1 MRKTI
6 VIAGAS
12 GYIGSNVMDH
22 LKEEYDIIAL
32 SRSTKNKED
41 EDHITWRSCDLFS
54 YEQTREACEGADYAM
69 FLVHSMIPD
78 GGLTQATFEDMDAL
92 IADNFA
98 RATKANDIEQIVYL
112 SGIIPKESKTLSRH
126 LKSRLEVE
134 RILGG
139 QGVPVT
145 TIRAGLIIGPE
156 GSSFPILAKLVKR
169 LPVMI
174 LPNWTKTETHP
185 IDLREAVQA
194 LISVVGAEALYDHH
208 IDIGGPEV
216 MTYRKMI
223 EDTADV
229 MGKRRVMIDFP
240 FPTIKL
246 SRLWVMAVTG
256 EPKDTV
262 YPLVE
267 SMGHAMVAKDTTGV
281 KQGEIPF
288 KEAVEHALE
297 EEEKQKSGGGKKK
310 KAPQQYTVRSIQRFG
325 LPENKSALWMADTY
339 FEWLGRLAYPLIQT
353 TKEDDD
359 WEIALL
365 RPSLVALHLSLE
377 DEATDD
383 MASFEIDGG
392 LFTKLTEDDKTG
404 RLEFRRLPESDEG
417 LVAIHEF
424 VPALPWWF
432 YTKTQA
438 KAHLVVMWL
447 FGRHVRLLGEDADEG
462 DQVVE
467 APTN

>member
-12 GYIGSNVMDH
+12 GYIGSNVIEQ
-22 LKEEYDIIAL
+22 LKEEYEIIAL

-41 EDHITWRSCDLFS
+41 EAHLTWRACDLFS
-54 YEQTREACEGADYAM
+54 YEATKEACAGADYAM

-98 RATKANDIEQIVYL
+98 RATKANGIEQIVYL
-112 SGIIPKESKTLSRH
+112 SGIIPENTKTLSRH

-169 LPVMI
+169 LPTMI
-174 LPNWTKTETHP
+174 LPSWTKTKTHP
-185 IDLREAVQA
+185 IDLREAIQA
-194 LISVVGAEALYDHH
+194 LISVVGVASLYDRH

-216 MTYRKMI
+216 MTYRQMI

-229 MGKRRVMIDFP
+229 MDKRRVMIDFP

-267 SMGHAMVAKDTTGV
+267 SMGHEMVAKDMVDGIG
-281 KQGEIPF
+281 QGEIPF
-288 KEAVEHALE
+288 KEAVRHALDE
-297 EEEKQKSGGGKKK
+297 EAKQSSGGKSKKE
-310 KAPQQYTVRSIQRFG
+310 PNTYTVRSMQRFG
-325 LPENKSALWMADTY
+325 LPAGQSASWMADEY
-339 FEWLGRLAYPLIQT
+339 FEWLGRIAYPFIQT
-353 TKEDDD
+353 TKEQDD

-377 DEATDD
+377 QEATED
-383 MASFEIDGG
+383 MASYAIDGG
-392 LFTKLTEDDKTG
+392 KFAKLSDDDKTG
-404 RLEFRRLPESDEG
+404 RLEFRRLPDSDEG
-417 LVAIHEF
+417 IVAIHEF

-447 FGRHVRLLGEDADEG
+447 FGRHVRLLAKDADEG
-462 DQVVE
+462 RQVV
-467 APTN
+467 ARPTN

>member
-1 MRKTI
+1 MRKTN

-12 GYIGSNVMDH
+12 GYIGSNVMEQ

-41 EDHITWRSCDLFS
+41 EAHITWRACDLFS
-54 YEQTREACEGADYAM
+54 YEATKEACEGADYAM

-98 RATKANDIEQIVYL
+98 RASKANDIEQIVYL
-112 SGIIPKESKTLSRH
+112 SGIIPKQEKTLSRH

-169 LPVMI
+169 LPTMI
-174 LPNWTKTETHP
+174 LPRWTKTETHP
-185 IDLREAVQA
+185 IDIREAVQA
-194 LISVVGAEALYDHH
+194 LISVVGAESLYDRH

-223 EDTADV
+223 EQTAEV
-229 MGKRRVMIDFP
+229 MDKRRILIDFP

-256 EPKDTV
+256 EPKATV

-267 SMGHAMVAKDTTGV
+267 SMGHAMVAEDTVEGIG
-281 KQGEIPF
+281 QGEIPF
-288 KEAVEHALE
+288 KQAVEHALE
-297 EEEKQKSGGGKKK
+297 EEEKQSSGGKKK
-310 KAPQQYTVRSIQRFG
+310 KQPKSYTVRSIQRFG
-325 LPENKSALWMADTY
+325 LPKEKSALWMADTY
-339 FEWLGRLAYPLIQT
+339 FEWLGRFMYPLIQT

-365 RPSLVALHLSLE
+365 DPSFVALHLSLE
-377 DEATDD
+377 QEATDD
-383 MASFEIDGG
+383 MASFAIDGG
-392 LFTKLTEDDKTG
+392 KFVKLSEEDQTG

-447 FGRHVRLLGEDADEG
+447 FGRHVKLLAKDAEDG